1 MSTDLAL
8 SFEGVSKR
16 YARRAP
22 LALDGLTCSFP
33 RGAICGFVGPN
44 GAGKTTAFSVVCG
57 FLHPDAGKVC
67 ILGQEGFDPWRLK
80 GRLGALPQDADL
92 GDRHTPRELLRHLA
106 RLQGIRRR
114 EAHAEAERVLSLV
127 RLGDK
132 AGKRIGS
139 LSHGMRRRVAVAS
152 ALVGSPELVL
162 LDEPTAGLDP
172 VQSASLREA
181 LDQIRGITTLVVS
194 SHNLDELE
202 RLCDW
207 VVMVDKGRC
216 LAQGTLAQV
225 TGRAQVVVW
234 ELGPGEVP
242 LSVLAEKLPE
252 HGFRVEE
259 GTLTQ
264 EAPGQEDL
272 DASSVVVAGALAA
285 AGVGIRSVRR
295 GMSLERR
302 FLADLASPSRGR
314 PPGLPQASEAAEH
327 P

>member
-1 MSTDLAL
+1 MSNPLAL
-8 SFEGVSKR
+8 RFEGVTKR
-16 YARRAP
+16 YSRRAP
-22 LALDGLTCSFP
+22 PALDSLSCSFP
-33 RGAICGFVGPN
+33 QGALCGLVGPN

-57 FLHPDAGKVC
+57 FLQPDAGTVC
-67 ILGQEGFDPWRLK
+67 VLGEEGFDPWRLK

-106 RLQGIRRR
+106 RLQGIRRK
-114 EAHAEAERVLSLV
+114 EAHAEAERVLALV
-127 RLGDK
+127 RLGEK

-162 LDEPTAGLDP
+162 LDEPAAGLDP
-172 VQSASLREA
+172 VQAASLREA
-181 LDQIRGITTLVVS
+181 LRDIRGITTLVVS

-225 TGRAQVVVW
+225 TGKAQVVLW
-234 ELGPGEVP
+234 ELGPGEAP
-242 LSVLAEKLPE
+242 LGVLEERLPE

-259 GTLTQ
+259 GVLTQ
-264 EAPGQEDL
+264 EAPGEADL
-272 DASSVVVAGALAA
+272 DASSVVVAGALAE

-302 FLADLASPSRGR
+302 FLE
-314 PPGLPQASEAAEH
+314 GLEGE
-327 P
+327 